1 MTPDTK
7 LVQLVELSEAEIDA
21 VGGGQVVV
29 GGLLA
34 VLAQVSANVAAAN
47 VTVGD
52 FSQTTGNQTIQIG

>member
-34 VLAQVSANVAAAN
+34 VLAQVSANVAVAN